1 MVFEKIRKI
10 LCEQFELEE
19 DRVTM
24 ESNLIGDLGADS
36 LDVIDLAMS
45 IEDEFDIEVPDDEI
59 EKIKTVGDIVRFVEH
74 IKSCPS
80 CKEEL
85 SIQYLS
91 SEGISHLETGT
102 SFNLEKELTGYMD
115 RALKCRQRKL
125 QRRAAL
131 VIYETLA
138 LLIITVIFLYTGG

>member
-24 ESNLIGDLGADS
+24 DSNLIGDLGADS

-59 EKIKTVGDIVRFVEH
+59 EKIKTVGDLVRFVEDH
-74 IKSCPS
+74 
-80 CKEEL
+80 
-85 SIQYLS
+85 
-91 SEGISHLETGT
+91 
-102 SFNLEKELTGYMD
+102 
-115 RALKCRQRKL
+115 
-125 QRRAAL
+125 
-131 VIYETLA
+131 
-138 LLIITVIFLYTGG
+138 

>member
-1 MVFEKIRKI
+1 MVFEKVRKI

-59 EKIKTVGDIVRFVEH
+59 EKIKTVGDIVRFVEEH
-74 IKSCPS
+74 
-80 CKEEL
+80 
-85 SIQYLS
+85 
-91 SEGISHLETGT
+91 
-102 SFNLEKELTGYMD
+102 
-115 RALKCRQRKL
+115 
-125 QRRAAL
+125 
-131 VIYETLA
+131 
-138 LLIITVIFLYTGG
+138 

>member
-1 MVFEKIRKI
+1 MRQLSCKEVQRIIPDF
-10 LCEQFELEE
+10 
-19 DRVTM
+19 
-24 ESNLIGDLGADS
+24 LGEG
-36 LDVIDLAMS
+36 LR
-45 IEDEFDIEVPDDEI
+45 
-59 EKIKTVGDIVRFVEH
+59 GHDIVRFVEH

-115 RALKCRQRKL
+115 RALKYRQRKL

>member
-59 EKIKTVGDIVRFVEH
+59 EKIKTVDDIVRFVEDH
-74 IKSCPS
+74 
-80 CKEEL
+80 
-85 SIQYLS
+85 
-91 SEGISHLETGT
+91 
-102 SFNLEKELTGYMD
+102 
-115 RALKCRQRKL
+115 
-125 QRRAAL
+125 
-131 VIYETLA
+131 
-138 LLIITVIFLYTGG
+138 